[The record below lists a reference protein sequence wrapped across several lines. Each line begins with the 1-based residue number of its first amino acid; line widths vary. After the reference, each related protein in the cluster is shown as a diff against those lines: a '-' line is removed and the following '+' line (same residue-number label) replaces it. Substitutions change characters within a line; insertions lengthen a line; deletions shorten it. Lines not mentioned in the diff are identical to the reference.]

1 MDMDRIDDAILGALQ
16 NDGRMSNKELAA
28 HVGLAPSSCLERVR
42 RLQERGVITGFH
54 AEVNTAA
61 LNIGLQAFV
70 FVRLANH
77 SRDVVESFRDHMIS
91 LSEVV
96 GVYHVAGQEDFVV
109 HVAVRDADHLRNLTL
124 DEFTTRTEVARL
136 NTALVYEHYGETA
149 WPNYSVGAG
158 A

>member
-1 MDMDRIDDAILGALQ
+1 MDRIDDAILVALQ
-16 NDGRMSNKELAA
+16 KDGRMSNKELAA
-28 HVGLAPSSCLERVR
+28 HVGLAPAACRERGR
-42 RLQERGVITGFH
+42 RLQERGGITGVH
-54 AEVNTAA
+54 AEVDTAA

-70 FVRLANH
+70 FVRLATH
-77 SRDVVESFRDHMIS
+77 SRPVVESFRNHMIS

-109 HVAVRDADHLRNLTL
+109 HVAVRDAGHLRNLTL

-149 WPNYSVGAG
+149 WPNYSVAV
-158 A
+158 

>member
-1 MDMDRIDDAILGALQ
+1 MDRIDDAILAALQ

-42 RLQERGVITGFH
+42 RLQDQDIITGFH

-70 FVRLANH
+70 FVRLAKH
-77 SRDVVESFRDHMIS
+77 SRDMVESFRDHVIS

-109 HVAVRDADHLRNLTL
+109 HVAVRDAEHLRNLTL
-124 DEFTTRTEVARL
+124 DDFTTRAEVARL

-149 WPNYSVGAG
+149 WPNYTVNDAS
-158 A
+158 